1 MNEMNNAIEVK
12 VNEVVADA
20 AVEAVENAGID
31 IGKIL
36 LNAGK
41 ALGGAAIVAVAFI
54 GGKRLWDKHQEK
66 KAFEA
71 ACSAACEEAPTEADF
86 EADEENA

>member
-20 AVEAVENAGID
+20 AVEVVENAGID
-31 IGKIL
+31 IAKIL

-41 ALGGAAIVAVAFI
+41 ALGGAAIVVVAI
-54 GGKRLWDKHQEK
+54 KGGKYLWDKHQEK

-71 ACSAACEEAPTEADF
+71 AFNAACDEAPTESDF